1 MRPGRKI
8 ADSPD
13 PTRDWRHHTDPKR
26 ESDREEYS
34 TQSKVHDKHT
44 YIDKWKGNIAGIYGT
59 CKTKDIHS
67 NHHTNST
74 KQDRHIKVIDARK
87 TNEKGNHQGRDDS

>member
-1 MRPGRKI
+1 MEGITQTRKEKQTGRNI
-8 ADSPD
+8 AL
-13 PTRDWRHHTDPKR
+13 
-26 ESDREEYS
+26 
-34 TQSKVHDKHT
+34 KVKYTDKHT